1 MSLWN
6 GVCIRRTVVVLS
18 VALLATAT
26 GVLAADQVWND
37 GGPNNNWS
45 TNEANWAGGAVWT
58 NGNSAVFAGAG
69 GTITG
74 ETVDVSATVTVVNVS
89 FQTNG
94 YVVADADGD
103 GTFTLVGGGNVIAV
117 SNASDTAVI
126 GTAIGGCGFTK
137 MGNGVLQLAGAN
149 TFTGTLTVAQ
159 GTLRLSKFAFAAL
172 GATGTGNDTVVSN
185 GATLDLCGAYTDGY
199 NRAENLYLSG
209 TGVNGQGALVNTGRG
224 LMNSGISGIT
234 TLLGD
239 TTINCPNR
247 IDFRNT
253 VNGNHYTLTKN
264 GASELAVGVAV
275 NNCKVIINNG
285 NYTYMNALALGGAD
299 YDTYMNGGN
308 LRSYGSYKMTERLFC
323 NGGMFTTAG
332 STPDTLFNIAGRVT
346 LNSNVTA
353 TVEGALALELSG
365 YFEGAGGI
373 SRSGGSGYV
382 YVTGDT
388 NTYSGPTIIPS
399 GTSLWVGK
407 TNLYAGVL
415 GYGAVTNAGTLYAYS
430 SRLCYG
436 PLVNQGTLYC
446 GTGVVSM
453 GSVANSGKLVLSGI
467 GVLGTGSVVNTG
479 NIYCYSASLGAGD
492 VTNAGS
498 LYFDATNAVCA
509 VTNAVFGGGTTLLR
523 YGSLLTLGN
532 YFSNGVMR
540 VGMGTL
546 TLTNGATVTAAN
558 GMTVADRQ
566 SMGYSVDP
574 TNVTAVVNILPGAS
588 LTTAFLEV
596 GDGSTVT
603 GGGMTGIVN
612 QVGGTVRTFGWTGAP
627 AGNPGEY
634 DGLHFGHYPL
644 AYTTYNM
651 MGGTLTIDNGY
662 RLAIAIDG
670 TGWFHQ
676 TGGNVYGQSVV
687 VNARDA
693 SPGGYGRL
701 TLEGGVLNVGSN
713 GITAGVGAAYLV
725 EYGGAGG
732 IVRASTNFASS
743 LNATLSGTGASAI
756 TFDTTNWT
764 ITLSGKLSGTGG
776 LNKSGSGTLVLSGTN
791 TYAGGTRILA
801 GALQLAP
808 GCVGPTGTVAFA
820 VSTNGIAG
828 VLSST
833 DNLSLAGLTVGVA
846 NPELLDKRY
855 SYTIA
860 SWSGSL
866 TTPFGASALP
876 GPWYVYYD
884 WTGKTV
890 QLRAAVG
897 TVIQMR

>member
-1 MSLWN
+1 
-6 GVCIRRTVVVLS
+6 
-18 VALLATAT
+18 
-26 GVLAADQVWND
+26 
-37 GGPNNNWS
+37 
-45 TNEANWAGGAVWT
+45 VWT
-58 NGNSAVFAGAG
+58 NNNSAVFTGAG

-103 GTFTLVGGGNVIAV
+103 GTFTLTGGGNVIAV
-117 SNASDTAVI
+117 SNASDTAVV
-126 GTAIGGCGFTK
+126 GAAIGGCGFKK
-137 MGNGVLQLAGAN
+137 MGNGVLQLTGAN

-159 GTLRLSKFAFAAL
+159 GTLRLNKFAFAAL

-199 NRAENLYLSG
+199 SRAENLYLSG
-209 TGVNGQGALVNTGRG
+209 SGVNGQGALVNTGRG
-224 LMNSGISGIT
+224 LMNSGLSGIT

-253 VNGNHYTLTKN
+253 VNGNTYTLTKN

-299 YDTYMNGGN
+299 YDTTMNGGN
-308 LRSYGSYKMTERLFC
+308 LRSYGSYKVTERLFC
-323 NGGMFTTAG
+323 NGGTFTTAG
-332 STPDTLFNIAGRVT
+332 SAADSLFNIAGRVM

-353 TVEGALALELSG
+353 TVEGSLALELSG

-430 SRLCYG
+430 PRLCYG
-436 PLVNQGTLYC
+436 PIVNQGTLYC

-453 GSVANSGKLVLSGI
+453 GSVANSGKLVLN
-467 GVLGTGSVVNTG
+467 GVGMLGTGSVVNTSG
-479 NIYCYSASLGAGD
+479 IYCYSTSLGAGD

-509 VTNAVFGGGTTLLR
+509 VTNAVWGGGATYLR

-546 TLTNGATVTAAN
+546 TLTNGATVTVAN

-566 SMGYSVDP
+566 SLGYSVDP
-574 TNVTAVVNILPGAS
+574 TNVTAVINILPGAS

-603 GGGMTGIVN
+603 GGGMTGVIN
-612 QVGGTVRTFGWTGAP
+612 QVGGTVRTFGWSGYP
-627 AGNPGEY
+627 AGHPGEY

-676 TGGNVYGQSVV
+676 TGGNVYAQSVV

-701 TLEGGVLNVGSN
+701 TVEGGVLNVGSN

-743 LNATLSGTGASAI
+743 LNATLSGTNTAAI

-764 ITLSGKLSGTGG
+764 ISLSGKLSGAGG
-776 LNKSGSGTLVLSGTN
+776 LNKTGAGTLVLSGTN
-791 TYAGGTRILA
+791 TYSGGTRILA
-801 GALQLAP
+801 GTVQLAAT
-808 GCVGPTGTVAFA
+808 CVGPTGTVAFA
-820 VSTNGIAG
+820 ISTNGTCG
-828 VLSST
+828 VLHAT
-833 DNLSLAGLTVGVA
+833 GNLSLTGLSVGVV
-846 NPELLDKRY
+846 NPELLDKNT
-855 SYTIA
+855 SYPVITYEGA
-860 SWSGSL
+860 VSGAPDTSL
-866 TTPFGASALP
+866 LP
-876 GPWYVYYD
+876 APWYLHYD
-884 WTGKTV
+884 WPNKSV
-890 QLRAAVG
+890 DLRASVG
-897 TVIQMR
+897 TLIRLR